1 MTMRKEN
8 GILKKNN
15 KKSIRKTWRDLYYY
29 MRYWL
34 IYYEK
39 DARYSNYESKMEQI
53 LIYSQVLANMRQ
65 IPVKYKIIII
75 TKVYFKIILI
85 LAYILYLYLLLSYNF
100 EIKI

>member
-1 MTMRKEN
+1 
-8 GILKKNN
+8 
-15 KKSIRKTWRDLYYY
+15 
-29 MRYWL
+29 
-34 IYYEK
+34 
-39 DARYSNYESKMEQI
+39 MEQI

>member
-1 MTMRKEN
+1 
-8 GILKKNN
+8 
-15 KKSIRKTWRDLYYY
+15 

-53 LIYSQVLANMRQ
+53 PTHVQVPANMRQ
-65 IPVKYKIIII
+65 TPIKYKIIII

-100 EIKI
+100 EIEI

>member
-8 GILKKNN
+8 SVLKENN

-39 DARYSNYESKMEQI
+39 DTRYSNYELKMEQI
-53 LIYSQVLANMRQ
+53 PIYVQVLANIRQ
-65 IPVKYKIIII
+65 TPVKYKIIII
-75 TKVYFKIILI
+75 TKVYLKIILL

-100 EIKI
+100 EIEI

>member
-1 MTMRKEN
+1 MKRPLLLHE
-8 GILKKNN
+8 IL
-15 KKSIRKTWRDLYYY
+15 T
-29 MRYWL
+29 